1 MKKILIVVD
10 MQNDF
15 ITGSLGTKEA
25 QAIVPRVIQKIKD
38 YQKHGHTIYFT
49 KDTHAPNYLET
60 QEGKCLPVEHCI
72 KNTSGWELH
81 SDILQLSL
89 PPLTQ
94 QIRQTQQIQQAQD
107 TIFEKNTFGS
117 KALAEH
123 LALSLQGDTAEI
135 ELVGLCTDICLISNA
150 LLLKVFMPEVP
161 ITVDAQCCAGVTP
174 ESHVHALQTM
184 QQCQIKIINL

>member
-1 MKKILIVVD
+1 MKKILIVID

-15 ITGSLGTKEA
+15 ITGSLGSKEA
-25 QAIVPRVIQKIKD
+25 QAIVPRVTQKIKD
-38 YQKHGHTIYFT
+38 YQKHGYTIYFT

-60 QEGKCLPVEHCI
+60 QEGICLPIEHCI
-72 KNTSGWELH
+72 KKTSGWELH
-81 SDILQLSL
+81 SDILQLALATL
-89 PPLTQ
+89 PQ
-94 QIRQTQQIQQAQD
+94 QTHD

-123 LALSLQGDTAEI
+123 IALSLQGDTAAEI
-135 ELVGLCTDICLISNA
+135 ELVGLCTDICVVSNA

-174 ESHVHALQTM
+174 ESHVHALETM
-184 QQCQIKIINL
+184 QHCQIKIINL